1 MGSTKSTM
9 MRTST
14 FIFFLL
20 AVICFSDASS
30 VSREN
35 RNGWSHRHGRGA
47 QGFNPGNNQGYNG
60 GSNNGGYNGGSN
72 NGGYNGGYN
81 GGSNNGGYNG
91 GYNGERYNGGSN
103 NQGYNGGS

>member
-1 MGSTKSTM
+1 MGSTMSIM

-14 FIFFLL
+14 FTFFLI
-20 AVICFSDASS
+20 AVICLSDASS
-30 VSREN
+30 IAREN

-47 QGFNPGNNQGYNG
+47 QGFNPGSNGGYNG
-60 GSNNGGYNGGSN
+60 GSSNGGYNGGYNGGSN

-91 GYNGERYNGGSN
+91 GYNGGST
-103 NQGYNGGS
+103 